1 MQDGTDQPAAVAP
14 ARVARRAAERG
25 LGDLVAAREDGS
37 PLAALAVSAAA
48 AGVGVVLIG
57 VAVAADSAGLAL
69 AGLAVVAAG
78 VILCGWQVLRAVTYT
93 SEYLYASGLVRQ
105 RRLKLQALAWPEVRE
120 VLAWVGETFL
130 PGQVIAY
137 YVVSTAGRKMRV
149 ESSTPRG
156 AIGEQVVAAAR
167 AHGIPVV
174 ETTDSPEPLWA
185 L

>member
-57 VAVAADSAGLAL
+57 VVVAADSAGLAL

-105 RRLKLQALAWPEVRE
+105 RR
-120 VLAWVGETFL
+120 
-130 PGQVIAY
+130 
-137 YVVSTAGRKMRV
+137 
-149 ESSTPRG
+149 
-156 AIGEQVVAAAR
+156 
-167 AHGIPVV
+167 
-174 ETTDSPEPLWA
+174 
-185 L
+185 